1 MTNLAWAFA
10 AVLAL
15 IGVGWLAVWHDSD
28 LALLIAFALFVFGVV
43 VVIGSAS

>member
-1 MTNLAWAFA
+1 MSNLAWAFV
-10 AVLAL
+10 AVVAL

-43 VVIGSAS
+43 VIVGSAS